1 MADVS
6 RLPGP
11 NADFWDWQMDAAC
24 RGVDSEMFFHPEG
37 ERGGAKEARER
48 VAKALCAT
56 CPVIA
61 ECRAHALK
69 VREPFG
75 VWGGLTESERAVLYD
90 KQPRR
95 AAAAAR

>member
-48 VAKALCAT
+48 VAKALCERH
-56 CPVIA
+56 PGVRSEWIA
-61 ECRAHALK
+61 DDIDAANMNAIHAR
-69 VREPFG
+69 RE
-75 VWGGLTESERAVLYD
+75 
-90 KQPRR
+90 
-95 AAAAAR
+95 ARKLQEQNNA

>member
-11 NADFWDWQMDAAC
+11 NADFWDWQMQAAC
-24 RGVDSEMFFHPEG
+24 RGLDSEMFFHPEG
-37 ERGGAKEARER
+37 ERGSAKAARER
-48 VAKALCAT
+48 AAKALCAT
-56 CPVIA
+56 CPVIM

-75 VWGGLTESERAVLYD
+75 VWGGLTEAERAVLYEGSG
-90 KQPRR
+90 PAR
-95 AAAAAR
+95 ASAT